1 MVAAMLQPAPLGLPR
16 EPGGIAMGLTY
27 FKRFRMEIDLAQH
40 FLRCGPLPSGYRLV
54 PWHAASIEA
63 HAQAK
68 YYSFRHELDA
78 NVFPCLGDL
87 EGCYR
92 LMTEIS
98 RKQGFLP
105 AATWLLECRRA
116 AKVAQSDLHASPQK
130 AEPKVPEGAG
140 VLARPGERI
149 ATNGHEAVEYCGTI
163 QGIRDISGIGAIQN
177 FGVTP
182 EHRGRGL
189 GTQLMAVSLAGFASV
204 GVRRVYLEV
213 TAQNEAAIRLYH
225 RLGFVRV
232 RTIYKAVE
240 LGALT
245 LFG

>member
-1 MVAAMLQPAPLGLPR
+1 
-16 EPGGIAMGLTY
+16 MGLTY

-63 HAQAK
+63 HAEAK
-68 YYSFRHELDA
+68 YHSFRHELDA

-105 AATWLLECRRA
+105 AATWLLEYRPP
-116 AKVAQSDLHASPQK
+116 AKVVQATPRASQQA
-130 AEPKVPEGAG
+130 AEPKVPDGAG
-140 VLARPGERI
+140 VPSRPGERI
-149 ATNGHEAVEYCGTI
+149 AANGQDAVEYCGTI
-163 QGIRDISGIGAIQN
+163 QGIRDISGVGAIQN

-189 GTQLMAVSLAGFASV
+189 GTQLMAASLAGFASA
-204 GVRRVYLEV
+204 GIRRVYLEV
-213 TAQNEAAIRLYH
+213 TAQNEAAIRLYR